1 MEEKGGAERIFLF
14 FFTCTL
20 LHYAFAISLVVV
32 KVKFG
37 L

>member
-1 MEEKGGAERIFLF
+1 MEEKGGAERIFL

-32 KVKFG
+32 KVKLG